1 MIQRVAALALC
12 CIVAAFGMPSLA
24 DVPRVGPGDTFTYD
38 ITIQVDESGPKS
50 ASKTQSSEPTS
61 GAGTATLQILAVAAD
76 GSASGNLSVQL
87 VGFTGGEPIQ
97 VTKSVPV
104 TLATN
109 GEIKQSDSID
119 PLLDQAIALA
129 DQSMRDI
136 AGRDVHAQPNWQWRL
151 PSTQYPMTVALARSL
166 QGEQVY
172 QGLPTLIVQTTG
184 GGRYAAHDDPIQASL
199 SMAGTDYYDQR
210 DGLFIGQAIRTD
222 STVSDATSGER
233 LDSSTLVTIVLRS
246 YTKAVQV
253 QTVSTPAAQ
262 SSESPQN
269 EQTPTPLPTELAP
282 SPYPTVPVVTPT
294 PS

>member
-1 MIQRVAALALC
+1 VIQRVAALALC
-12 CIVAAFGMPSLA
+12 CIVAAVGMPSLA
-24 DVPRVGPGDTFTYD
+24 DAPRVGPGDTFTYD
-38 ITIQVDESGPKS
+38 VTIQVAESG
-50 ASKTQSSEPTS
+50 ARAGSKMQNTEPTS

-76 GSASGNLSVQL
+76 GSASGNLSVSL
-87 VGFTGGEPIQ
+87 VGFTGNEPIQ

-129 DQSMRDI
+129 NQSMRDI
-136 AGRDVHAQPNWQWRL
+136 ASRDVHGQPNWQWRL
-151 PSTQYPMTVALARSL
+151 PSTQFPMTVALARSL

-172 QGLPTLIVQTTG
+172 QGLPTLIVQTSG
-184 GGRYAAHDDPIQASL
+184 GGRYAVHTDPVQASL

-210 DGLFIGQAIRTD
+210 DGLFVGQAIRTD
-222 STVSDATSGER
+222 STVSDAASGEH
-233 LDSSTLVTIVLRS
+233 LESSTLVTIVLRS

-253 QTVSTPAAQ
+253 QSVSTPSAQ
-262 SSESPQN
+262 PSGPQN
-269 EQTPTPLPTELAP
+269 EQTPTPVPAQIAP